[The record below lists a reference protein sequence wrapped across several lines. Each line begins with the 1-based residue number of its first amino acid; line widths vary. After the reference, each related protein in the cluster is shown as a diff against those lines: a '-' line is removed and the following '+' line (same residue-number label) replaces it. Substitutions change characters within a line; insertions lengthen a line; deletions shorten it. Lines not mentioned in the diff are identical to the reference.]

1 MYITR
6 CQPIKSLLLE
16 TNDTEGLSF
25 LSWNKA
31 YSVFALSTSIRHES
45 YPFEYL
51 EVQTGDGVQDESLR
65 DGQAQGVMWPEE
77 ECCNHPVRKRRRI
90 GDRYTWMIP
99 FDTKNVEP
107 SKTPDYV
114 LEYACFKMEVSICHD
129 HNKAYHREP
138 EDGIRPYTIET
149 HRLESRVL
157 KHTYL
162 CTDAY
167 MRRIF
172 RSLLN
177 SFALLEVRA
186 LDPAKR
192 PANYDEIMRNPD
204 DIDSALEGFDRP
216 AEWTYRDDEFPKW
229 YENFEKHRPE

>member
-6 CQPIKSLLLE
+6 CQPIKSRLLE

-31 YSVFALSTSIRHES
+31 YSVFALSTCVQHES
-45 YPFEYL
+45 YPFHYL
-51 EVQTGDGVQDESLR
+51 EVETEDGVQDESLKDR
-65 DGQAQGVMWPEE
+65 EAQGVMWPED
-77 ECCNHPVRKRRRI
+77 ECYNHPIRKRRRI
-90 GDRYTWMIP
+90 GDRYTWTIP
-99 FDTKNVEP
+99 FDTKNMEP
-107 SKTPDYV
+107 SNTPDYV
-114 LEYACFKMEVSICHD
+114 LEYACFKMDVSKCHSY
-129 HNKAYHREP
+129 NEAYFQ
-138 EDGIRPYTIET
+138 EDVQHYTIET
-149 HRLESRVL
+149 HTLKSRVL

-204 DIDSALEGFDRP
+204 DMESALEGFDRP
-216 AEWTYRDDEFPKW
+216 AE
-229 YENFEKHRPE
+229 